1 MKVRDKEIEDLIL
14 KEDKRQENVIELIAS
29 ENYVS
34 KDVREAQGSVLTNKY
49 AEGYPG
55 SRYYGGC
62 TVVDEIENM
71 AISRAKDLFKVS
83 FVNVQPNSGSGANLA
98 VYFALLRPKDKILG
112 MRLKDG
118 GHLTHGSSV
127 NFSGK
132 LFDFSFYGVTSS
144 GYIDYDEV
152 LKIAQDVKPKMIVCG
167 ASSYSRAIDF
177 AKFRDI
183 ANSVNAYLFADISHI
198 AGLVVA
204 GLHQSPVDYADI
216 ISTTTHKTLRGPRS
230 AILMTNKESVFNLIQ
245 KSVFPGF
252 QGGPMIHT
260 IASKAIAFKE
270 ASLPSFLRY
279 QEQVLLN
286 SKYMVDA
293 MLKRGFKIVSNG
305 TDNHMFVVDLSNFN
319 ITGNEAQDLLD
330 SVNIA
335 VSKSTIPRD
344 SKGPNI
350 SSGIRIGTPAVT
362 SRSMREREMEKIAEF
377 ITDSIKNRGDIKT
390 LGRIKDSVI
399 KLTKEFPILDYYE

>member
-1 MKVRDKEIEDLIL
+1 MKDKEVEGLIL
-14 KEDKRQENVIELIAS
+14 KEGKRQDSVIELIAS

-34 KDVREAQGSVLTNKY
+34 KDVMEAQGSILTNKY

-62 TVVDEIENM
+62 SIVDEIENI

-98 VYFALLRPKDKILG
+98 AYFALLKPKDKILG

-118 GHLTHGSSV
+118 GHLTHGSPV

-132 LFDFSFYGVTSS
+132 LFNFSFYGVTSS
-144 GYIDYDEV
+144 GYIDYDAI
-152 LKIAQDVKPKMIVCG
+152 LRIAQDIKPKMIVCG
-167 ASSYSRAIDF
+167 ASAYSRAIDF

-198 AGLVVA
+198 AGLVVT

-230 AILMTNKESVFNLIQ
+230 AILMTNKESIFNLLQ

-252 QGGPMIHT
+252 GGGPMIHT
-260 IASKAIAFKE
+260 IAAKAVAFRE
-270 ASLPSFLRY
+270 ASLPSFLKY

-286 SKYMVDA
+286 SKYLVNA
-293 MLKRGFKIVSNG
+293 MLNRGFKIVSDG
-305 TDNHMFVVDLSNFN
+305 TDNHMFIVDLSNFN
-319 ITGNEAQDLLD
+319 ITGNEVQDLLD

-335 VSKSTIPRD
+335 VSKSTIPMD

-350 SSGIRIGTPAVT
+350 ASGIRIGTPAIT
-362 SRSMREREMEKIAEF
+362 SRSMREREMEKIADF
-377 ITDSIKNRGDIKT
+377 INESIRNREDIKT
-390 LGRIKDSVI
+390 LGKIKDSVI
-399 KLTKEFPILDYYE
+399 KLTNEFPILDHYE

>member
-1 MKVRDKEIEDLIL
+1 MRDKEIEDLIF
-14 KEDKRQENVIELIAS
+14 KEGKRQDNVIELIAS

-62 TVVDEIENM
+62 LVVDEIENM
-71 AISRAKDLFKVS
+71 AIRRAKELFNVS

-98 VYFALLRPKDKILG
+98 VYFALLKPKDRILG
-112 MRLKDG
+112 MSLKDG
-118 GHLTHGSSV
+118 GHLTHGSKV

-132 LFDFSFYGVTSS
+132 LFNFSSYGVNSD

-152 LKIAQDVKPKMIVCG
+152 LKIAQDIKPKMIVCG
-167 ASSYSRAIDF
+167 ASAYSRSIDF
-177 AKFRDI
+177 KKFREI
-183 ANSVNAYLFADISHI
+183 ANNVHAYLFADISHI
-198 AGLVVA
+198 AGLVA
-204 GLHQSPVDYADI
+204 TGLHQSPVDYADI

-230 AILMTNKESVFNLIQ
+230 AILMTNKENIFNLIQ

-252 QGGPMIHT
+252 GGGPMIHT
-260 IASKAIAFKE
+260 IASKAIAFNE
-270 ASLPSFLRY
+270 ASLSSFLKY

-286 SKYMVDA
+286 SKHLVDA
-293 MLKRGFKIVSNG
+293 MLKRGFSVVSGG
-305 TDNHMFVVDLSNFN
+305 TDNHMFVVDLTNFN
-319 ITGNEAQDLLD
+319 ITGSEAQDLLD

-335 VSKSTIPRD
+335 VSKSTIPKD
-344 SKGPNI
+344 SKGPNVA
-350 SSGIRIGTPAVT
+350 SGIRIGTPSVT
-362 SRSMREREMEKIAEF
+362 SRFMREREMEKIAEF
-377 ITDSIKNRGDIKT
+377 ILDSIKNRDNIKT

-399 KLTKEFPILDYYE
+399 KLTKEFAIPDYYE